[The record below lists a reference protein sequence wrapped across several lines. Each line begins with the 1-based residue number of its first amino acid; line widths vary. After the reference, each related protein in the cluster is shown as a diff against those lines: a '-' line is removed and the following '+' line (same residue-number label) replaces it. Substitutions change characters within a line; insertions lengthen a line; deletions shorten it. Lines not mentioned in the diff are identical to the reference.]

1 MVFVSSNKEYP
12 SALLVLFFVSSGLFL
27 NGTQGLQNRQNNP
40 AKKLPVINHKFCQ
53 SCPREVSSL
62 KSDDTYSVLKNDR
75 RASLPSSFT
84 ICISVLVTT
93 DNVWGISLFTLL
105 GNDGQAWFSPQFGT
119 ATGFVD
125 GRGQELRYRVKNLFV
140 ENTTAWMFPQQWV
153 RSCLALNTV
162 SGLVQ
167 CVSRGELLDN
177 RTLSGITTNVPTDLS
192 DKLILG
198 SYYWRT
204 INGKWRIAR
213 ENSYGIY
220 AASVRFTKSG
230 ISYTVEATGEGI

>member
-1 MVFVSSNKEYP
+1 MVFVSSCKEYH
-12 SALLVLFFVSSGLFL
+12 SALLVLFFVSSDLFL
-27 NGTQGLQNRQNNP
+27 NGTQGLRNLQNK
-40 AKKLPVINHKFCQ
+40 AAISLPVINHKFCQ
-53 SCPREVSSL
+53 SCPREVPSL
-62 KSDDTYSVLKNDR
+62 KNDDTYSVLKNDR

-105 GNDGQAWFSPQFGT
+105 GNDGQAWFSPQFMT

-125 GRGQELRYRVKNLFV
+125 GRGHQLQYGVANQIV
-140 ENTTAWMFPQQWV
+140 ENATAWMFPQQWV

-177 RTLSGITTNVPTDLS
+177 RTLPGITTNVPTDLS
-192 DKLILG
+192 DNLILG
-198 SYYWRT
+198 SNYMAA
-204 INGKWRIAR
+204 NGKWRILSNKITKLEIFSNALSV
-213 ENSYGIY
+213 ENMIE
-220 AASVRFTKSG
+220 
-230 ISYTVEATGEGI
+230 YTNG